1 MKSVNILP
9 LMWSTS
15 CCNIRAVHRIASQST
30 LSPFSSNPVTLKSK
44 LFSYLHYRGKLTWS
58 SKIDKLCTLT
68 AFALGT
74 IADIPWTLQQLSL
87 AVSSWLSVTVRRGLM
102 TTLMGTSSIPRA
114 FRLSFGVR
122 LTCCGLRKR
131 KMRDFFR
138 LLPSKISHH
147 VGENL
152 SLVIAHFFML

>member
-44 LFSYLHYRGKLTWS
+44 SFSYLQKRDYLVKV
-58 SKIDKLCTLT
+58 DKLCTLT

-87 AVSSWLSVTVRRGLM
+87 AVSSRLSVTVRRGLM

-138 LLPSKISHH
+138 LLPSKIWKKISH
-147 VGENL
+147 
-152 SLVIAHFFML
+152 SAFFML